1 MPAQRPSSATQGF
14 STTSIGGVVK
24 QKTVEERLVE
34 KPKKQQINTTNTTIA
49 QKKEKK
55 IPALHLN
62 LSERDQENIAFICES
77 LGLHQRRNGELVIN
91 KTECIRQTLETLA
104 NQLRDEQKRL

>member
-34 KPKKQQINTTNTTIA
+34 KPKNTTNTTTIA

-104 NQLRDEQKRL
+104 NQLRDEQKQL

>member
-34 KPKKQQINTTNTTIA
+34 KPKKQQINTTTIA

-104 NQLRDEQKRL
+104 NQLRDEQNQL

>member
-14 STTSIGGVVK
+14 STTSIGVGVK

-34 KPKKQQINTTNTTIA
+34 RPKKQQTNTAIT

-104 NQLRDEQKRL
+104 NQLRDEQNQL

>member
-34 KPKKQQINTTNTTIA
+34 KPKKQQINTTTP
-49 QKKEKK
+49 KKEKK

-104 NQLRDEQKRL
+104 NQLRDEQNQL

>member
-14 STTSIGGVVK
+14 STTSVGGVVK

-49 QKKEKK
+49 QKK
-55 IPALHLN
+55 
-62 LSERDQENIAFICES
+62 
-77 LGLHQRRNGELVIN
+77 
-91 KTECIRQTLETLA
+91 
-104 NQLRDEQKRL
+104 